1 MSATF
6 SSRHTK
12 CISLSTSTTTSLN
25 LCVDVSSL
33 ENLDSIPNLI
43 IAGAAKSVEPQS
55 MTQSRVEIHTVDAIP
70 IIINSPKP
78 GTFE

>member
-25 LCVDVSSL
+25 LCVDVSAL
-33 ENLDSIPNLI
+33 ENLDSIPNLT
-43 IAGAAKSVEPQS
+43 IAGAAKSVEPQN
-55 MTQSRVEIHTVDAIP
+55 TTLSRMEIYVQLMP
-70 IIINSPKP
+70 YPSS
-78 GTFE
+78 